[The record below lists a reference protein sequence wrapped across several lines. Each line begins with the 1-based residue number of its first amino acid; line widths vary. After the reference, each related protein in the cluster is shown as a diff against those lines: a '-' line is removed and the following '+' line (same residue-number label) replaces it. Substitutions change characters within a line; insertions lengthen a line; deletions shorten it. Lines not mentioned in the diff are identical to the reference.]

1 MVIKRLVASLTFV
14 IVSSLTMSVLQAAET
29 SSSVLLTS
37 NYIFRG
43 QTQTKNSSAVQASYD
58 LEQRENEGWYTG
70 AFASTLSKGAEL
82 DFYLGWRDA
91 FKKASKMGY
100 DVGVIQYIY
109 SDNSFSSD
117 ITEVYAGVNYETA
130 YVKLFNGSGSGTT
143 SYRYLDLGA
152 SFIVLE
158 DLTLDLHYGHYLD
171 TPNTSD
177 ISANLGIEVKDFDV
191 NFGMSYEDSGAKD
204 DVVFLVTVGKSFK

>member
-1 MVIKRLVASLTFV
+1 MVIKRLAASLTFV
-14 IVSSLTMSVLQAAET
+14 IVSSLTMSSLHAAEV

-43 QTQTKNSSAVQASYD
+43 QTQTKNSSAIQASYD
-58 LEQRENEGWYTG
+58 LEQHENEGWYTG
-70 AFASTLSKGAEL
+70 AFASTLSKGVEL

-100 DVGVIQYIY
+100 DIGVIQYIY

-130 YVKLFNGSGSGTT
+130 YVKLFNGSGAGIK

-171 TPNTSD
+171 SPNTSD

>member
-1 MVIKRLVASLTFV
+1 MVIKRLVASLMVV
-14 IVSSLTMSVLQAAET
+14 IFSALAMSALHAAET

-43 QTQTKNSSAVQASYD
+43 QTQTKNTSAIQASYD

-91 FKKASKMGY
+91 FKKGSKMGY

-109 SDNSFSSD
+109 SDNSFSPDFS
-117 ITEVYAGVNYETA
+117 EVYVGVNYETA
-130 YVKLFNGSGSGTT
+130 YLKLFNGDGEGIE

-191 NFGMSYEDSGAKD
+191 NFGMSYEDSGTKD
-204 DVVFLVTVGKSFK
+204 DIVFIVTVGKSFK